1 MSRTNNSDASR
12 RIEQYLNGL
21 KVAARSLSAARRKE
35 LIDDVRSHIQV
46 ALAESGRD
54 DAEAVT
60 AVLEALGSP
69 REIVAASLAGD
80 AEPAR
85 ADGGIGGLEISALI
99 LLLFGAVA
107 AGIGWLVGVL
117 MLWASPRWTTRDKIL
132 GTLVLPGGV
141 VLPIIV
147 AAGLATNAVLVPILL
162 LAVGL
167 AAPVLTAIRL
177 FQSARAVTI
186 IGDAPRWGA
195 GVWAVCAA
203 VVAIPAIG
211 GIFLIGTSTHEVS
224 NTPVTVS
231 TSPVTATH
239 SAS

>member
-1 MSRTNNSDASR
+1 VSRTSNSDAAR
-12 RIEQYLNGL
+12 RIDRYLSDL
-21 KVAARSLSAARRKE
+21 KAAARSLSAARRRE

-54 DAEAVT
+54 DTEAVT

-69 REIVAASLAGD
+69 REIVAASLTGD
-80 AEPAR
+80 AEPAQ
-85 ADGGIGGLEISALI
+85 ADRGIGGLEISALV
-99 LLLFGAVA
+99 LLLVGAAA
-107 AGIGWLVGVL
+107 AGVGWLVGVL
-117 MLWASPRWTTRDKIL
+117 LLWASPRWTTREKIL

-141 VLPIIV
+141 VLPIV
-147 AAGLATNAVLVPILL
+147 LTAGLATNAVFVPLLL

-167 AAPVLTAIRL
+167 AAPILTAMHL
-177 FQSARAVTI
+177 FQSARAVTV
-186 IGDAPRWGA
+186 IGNAPRWGA

-211 GIFLIGTSTHEVS
+211 GIFFLGTSQQEVS

-231 TSPVTATH
+231 TSPVTPTH

>member
-1 MSRTNNSDASR
+1 MSRTGNTDAAR
-12 RIEQYLNGL
+12 RIEHYINDL
-21 KVAARSLSAARRKE
+21 KAAARSLSAARRRE

-54 DAEAVT
+54 DAEAVS

-80 AEPAR
+80 AEPAQTD
-85 ADGGIGGLEISALI
+85 AGIGGLEIAALV
-99 LLLFGAVA
+99 LLLAGAAA
-107 AGIGWLVGVL
+107 AGVGWLVGVL
-117 MLWASPRWTTRDKIL
+117 LLWTSPRWTRREKLL

-141 VLPIIV
+141 VLPIV
-147 AAGLATNAVLVPILL
+147 LAAGLATSSVLVPLLL

-167 AAPVLTAIRL
+167 AAPVLTAMRL
-177 FQSARAVTI
+177 FRSARAVTVV
-186 IGDAPRWGA
+186 GGARRWGA

-211 GIFLIGTSTHEVS
+211 GIFFLATSQQQVSDSPATVGTGQAA
-224 NTPVTVS
+224 P
-231 TSPVTATH
+231 TH
-239 SAS
+239 SPS